1 MAKYTRRIKPK
12 RITHRTIIRNPFL
25 NPRPSSG
32 NSTPSTPA
40 TKKQLDSFEAE
51 YQKFINDLK
60 AKKEVEKVEETQ
72 TEEETT
78 PTVEETPV
86 VEEPKDE
93 TQVVE
98 DKVEE
103 TPVEVVETKPKKTR
117 KKKEVIVEEETD
129 ISEEPVNEVPEQTET
144 TEA

>member
-12 RITHRTIIRNPFL
+12 KILHRTITRNPFL
-25 NPRPSSG
+25 NPRPTGGISS
-32 NSTPSTPA
+32 PSTPA

-51 YQKFINDLK
+51 YQKFINELK
-60 AKKEVEKVEETQ
+60 VKKEVENAK
-72 TEEETT
+72 
-78 PTVEETPV
+78 VEETPV
-86 VEEPKDE
+86 AEEQKEE
-93 TQVVE
+93 TPVVE

-117 KKKEVIVEEETD
+117 KKKEVTVEEETD
-129 ISEEPVNEVPEQTET
+129 ISEESVNEVPEQTET

>member
-1 MAKYTRRIKPK
+1 MYTRRIKPK
-12 RITHRTIIRNPFL
+12 RKIHRTITRNPFL

-40 TKKQLDSFEAE
+40 AKKQLDSFEAE

-60 AKKEVEKVEETQ
+60 AKKEAEKAKVEEAQ
-72 TEEETT
+72 TEEPVCEDDGKTEGETVD
-78 PTVEETPV
+78 VET
-86 VEEPKDE
+86 
-93 TQVVE
+93 
-98 DKVEE
+98 

-117 KKKEVIVEEETD
+117 KKKEVVVEEETD